1 MKGRKMASQK
11 EKTWTRREFM
21 GSFAAT
27 AATISFLPRHVLGG
41 PGRKA
46 PSDKLN
52 IACVG
57 VGGKGATDVRACASE
72 NVIALCDVD
81 LNRASQLFELDNMNA
96 FQLFPKAKVYVDFR
110 RMLDKEKNID
120 AITVSTPDH
129 THAVIALMAMKR
141 GIHAFVQKPLTK
153 TVQEARTLQKAAETY
168 KVVTQMGNQGHAGE
182 GNRLIKEWIDDGAI
196 GMVHEVH
203 CWTNRPV
210 WPQAIDR
217 PEEIPSV
224 PPSLDWNLWLG
235 PAPFRPYHP
244 AYVPFSWRGWLDFG
258 VGALG
263 DMGAHIMDTPFWAL
277 NLVYPH
283 TIQATSTKLYQETY
297 PQASII
303 EYKFPARGSLPP
315 VTLKWYDGG
324 IEPSRP
330 LDLEPGRVMGNRDG
344 GVLLE
349 GDKGTIMCGCYGANP
364 RLIPETKMR
373 DYQQPEK
380 TIPRSLG
387 IMEEWIDAIK
397 NGKKSTTDFSYSAP
411 MTETMLLGNI
421 AILMKDHNT
430 ILEYDAEKMEFI
442 NLPEANTLLHYEYRK
457 GWELA

>member
-1 MKGRKMASQK
+1 MKGKKMASQK
-11 EKTWTRREFM
+11 EKTWTRRKFM

-72 NVIALCDVD
+72 NIIALCDVD
-81 LNRASQLFELDNMNA
+81 LNRASELFEPDNMNA
-96 FQLFPKAKVYVDFR
+96 FQLFPKAKVYVDSR

-129 THAVIALMAMKR
+129 THAVTALAAMKR

-153 TVQEARTLQKAAETY
+153 TVHEARTLQKAAKKY
-168 KVVTQMGNQGHAGE
+168 KVITQMGNQGHAGE
-182 GNRLIKEWIDDGAI
+182 GNRLIKEWIEDGAI

-217 PEEIPSV
+217 PKEIPSV
-224 PPSLDWNLWLG
+224 PPTLDWNLWLG

-244 AYVPFSWRGWLDFG
+244 AYVPFSWRGWTDFG

-277 NLVYPH
+277 NLTYPH
-283 TIQATSTKLYQETY
+283 TIQATSTKLYRETY

-303 EYKFPARGSLPP
+303 EYKFPARGNLPP

-330 LDLEPGRVMGNRDG
+330 AELEPGRAMGNRDG
-344 GVLLE
+344 GVLLV

-380 TIPRSLG
+380 TIPRSPG

-421 AILMKDHNT
+421 AILMKEHNT
-430 ILEYDAEKMEFI
+430 VLEYNAEKMEFV
-442 NLPEANTLLHYEYRK
+442 NLSEANTLLQYEYRK